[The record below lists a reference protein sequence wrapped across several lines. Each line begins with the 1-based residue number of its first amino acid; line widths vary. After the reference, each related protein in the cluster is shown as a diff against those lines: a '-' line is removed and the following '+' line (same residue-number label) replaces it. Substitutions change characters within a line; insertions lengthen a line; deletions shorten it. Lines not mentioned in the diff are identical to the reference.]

1 MSEVINIKELNERIE
16 RESVFVDT
24 LRSEMGKVIIGQNH
38 LIDTLLIGLLSN
50 GHILLE
56 GVPGLAK
63 TLAIT
68 TLAKAVDADFSRIQF
83 TPDLLPADLIGT
95 LIYSQKKEEFLVRK
109 GPVFAN
115 FVLADEINRSPA
127 KVQSA
132 LLEAMQERQVTIGDE
147 TYPLPE
153 PFLVLATQNPI
164 EQEGTYALPEA
175 QVDRFMF
182 KLLMRYPTVEEMKQ
196 IVLMTQKTMDEVAD
210 GVVDGETLLR
220 MRETAKEIPVTD
232 DIINYTMRLVSST
245 QPSSPEAGETAARMI
260 RLGASPRAAQALIT
274 CAKVRAMV
282 SGRFNV
288 SHEDIDAL
296 ACPVLRHRVKLSYEA
311 MAERVTPD
319 EVIARLVDDIKK
331 KRR

>member
-1 MSEVINIKELNERIE
+1 MERVNVKNLADRVRENIAR
-16 RESVFVDT
+16 
-24 LRSEMGKVIIGQNH
+24 VIIGKDEE
-38 LIDTLLIGLLSN
+38 ITLLLTAVICR
-50 GHILLE
+50 GHVLME
-56 GVPGLAK
+56 DVPGTGKTVMAKSLAK
-63 TLAIT
+63 SI
-68 TLAKAVDADFSRIQF
+68 DCSFSRIQF
-83 TPDLLPADLIGT
+83 TPDLLPGDVTGMSVYDART
-95 LIYSQKKEEFLVRK
+95 AEFVFRP
-109 GPVFAN
+109 GPVFTN
-115 FVLADEINRSPA
+115 ILLADEINRATPKS
-127 KVQSA
+127 QSA
-132 LLEAMQERQVTIGDE
+132 LLEAMQEHTVTVDGKDYHME
-147 TYPLPE
+147 E
-153 PFLVLATQNPI
+153 PFFVLATQNPI

-319 EVIARLVDDIKK
+319 EVVAKLVDDMKK

>member
-1 MSEVINIKELNERIE
+1 M
-16 RESVFVDT
+16 
-24 LRSEMGKVIIGQNH
+24 
-38 LIDTLLIGLLSN
+38 
-50 GHILLE
+50 
-56 GVPGLAK
+56 
-63 TLAIT
+63 
-68 TLAKAVDADFSRIQF
+68 
-83 TPDLLPADLIGT
+83 
-95 LIYSQKKEEFLVRK
+95 
-109 GPVFAN
+109 
-115 FVLADEINRSPA
+115 
-127 KVQSA
+127 
-132 LLEAMQERQVTIGDE
+132 
-147 TYPLPE
+147 
-153 PFLVLATQNPI
+153 LATQHAL
-164 EQEGTYALPEA
+164 EQAGTLDLPEA

-319 EVIARLVDDIKK
+319 EVIARLVDDMKK

>member
-1 MSEVINIKELNERIE
+1 MTNFSLMVSTLKQNIARAVVGKDDVVELMLTALLCEGHVLIE
-16 RESVFVDT
+16 D
-24 LRSEMGKVIIGQNH
+24 
-38 LIDTLLIGLLSN
+38 
-50 GHILLE
+50 
-56 GVPGLAK
+56 VPGVGK
-63 TLAIT
+63 T
-68 TLAKAVDADFSRIQF
+68 TLASALARSLSCSFKRIQF
-83 TPDLLPADLIGT
+83 TPDITPSDITGFTMPSLSGDMQYRPGAIM
-95 LIYSQKKEEFLVRK
+95 SQI
-109 GPVFAN
+109 
-115 FVLADEINRSPA
+115 VLADEINRTSP
-127 KVQSA
+127 KTQSA
-132 LLEAMQERQVTIGDE
+132 LLEVMEERQVTVDGV
-147 TYPLPE
+147 TYPLAR
-153 PFLVLATQNPI
+153 PFMVLATQNPI

-319 EVIARLVDDIKK
+319 EVIARLVDDMKK

>member
-1 MSEVINIKELNERIE
+1 MERVNVKNLADRVRENIAR
-16 RESVFVDT
+16 
-24 LRSEMGKVIIGQNH
+24 VIIGKDEE
-38 LIDTLLIGLLSN
+38 ITLLLTAVICR
-50 GHILLE
+50 GHVLME
-56 GVPGLAK
+56 DVPGTGKTVMAKSLAK
-63 TLAIT
+63 SI
-68 TLAKAVDADFSRIQF
+68 DCSFSRIQF
-83 TPDLLPADLIGT
+83 TPDLLPGDVTGMSVYDART
-95 LIYSQKKEEFLVRK
+95 AEFVFRP
-109 GPVFAN
+109 GPVFTN
-115 FVLADEINRSPA
+115 ILLADEINRATPKS
-127 KVQSA
+127 QSA
-132 LLEAMQERQVTIGDE
+132 LLEAMQEHTVTVDGKDYRME
-147 TYPLPE
+147 E
-153 PFLVLATQNPI
+153 PFFVLATQNPI

-319 EVIARLVDDIKK
+319 EVIARLVDDMKK